1 MNPEP
6 FNRSDISYKETEMT
20 NENEEK
26 AIDIKVTL
34 ADGSESLLSDL
45 WKKQT
50 LVLVFLRHL
59 G

>member
-1 MNPEP
+1 MSKN
-6 FNRSDISYKETEMT
+6 D
-20 NENEEK
+20 EK
-26 AIDIKVTL
+26 AFDNQVTL
-34 ADGSESLLSDL
+34 ADGSEVLLSDL

>member
-6 FNRSDISYKETEMT
+6 FNRSDISYKENEMT
-20 NENEEK
+20 GENEEK

>member
-1 MNPEP
+1 
-6 FNRSDISYKETEMT
+6 MT
-20 NENEEK
+20 RENDEK
-26 AIDIKVTL
+26 AIDLKVTL